1 VKRGFEVTSSRELM
15 EQRKPFEALER
26 QVVERALKRP
36 GELDGPVVDALR
48 YVINF
53 AKLCAARDVH
63 GHDHDLRDP
72 LSPFAW
78 RVRETL
84 EARLRDESEGLWAA
98 ARVLPELVTAT
109 RQRRDAL
116 VNHLGLDL
124 EALNREVCTRKLVLV
139 LGGGGGAGYGYAGVF
154 SKLAKYDLVPD
165 LICGTSIGA
174 LLGTFRARSKFYDAA
189 QLQEANKRLSFNTVF
204 QLAPEPSRYGLP
216 ATLRL
221 HLRAALGDFL
231 RTESGEVAR
240 INELAIPMRIIG
252 TGLTVDAMRHS
263 LDFYEHFLDD
273 VVRPGGAFRLRG
285 LGKMANLAQILAE
298 FANNPQSL
306 REVIFGADP
315 GTEEM
320 DVLDCAGFSASVPG
334 LLHYDVHR
342 DDKRMKMLLDRLY
355 AERGIT
361 RLTEGGV
368 VNNVPARVGFREA
381 MEGKLG
387 GVRNHVIL
395 AIDCFPP
402 RASSLLLYPIQQI
415 ARANVTRNIPY
426 ATVYLPLQRTL
437 SPMQLVA
444 SVEDVGR
451 AGRWAIEELKP
462 HMPYINRLMT
472 PIAAL
477 A

>member
-1 VKRGFEVTSSRELM
+1 
-15 EQRKPFEALER
+15 
-26 QVVERALKRP
+26 
-36 GELDGPVVDALR
+36 
-48 YVINF
+48 
-53 AKLCAARDVH
+53 
-63 GHDHDLRDP
+63 
-72 LSPFAW
+72 
-78 RVRETL
+78 
-84 EARLRDESEGLWAA
+84 
-98 ARVLPELVTAT
+98 
-109 RQRRDAL
+109 
-116 VNHLGLDL
+116 
-124 EALNREVCTRKLVLV
+124 
-139 LGGGGGAGYGYAGVF
+139 
-154 SKLAKYDLVPD
+154 
-165 LICGTSIGA
+165 
-174 LLGTFRARSKFYDAA
+174 
-189 QLQEANKRLSFNTVF
+189 
-204 QLAPEPSRYGLP
+204 
-216 ATLRL
+216 
-221 HLRAALGDFL
+221 
-231 RTESGEVAR
+231 
-240 INELAIPMRIIG
+240 MRIIG

-285 LGKMANLAQILAE
+285 LAKMATLAQILAE

-387 GVRNHVIL
+387 GVRNHVLL
-395 AIDCFPP
+395 AVDCFPP

-415 ARANVTRNIPY
+415 ARANVVRNIPY

-462 HMPYINRLMT
+462 FMPTINRLMT